1 MFAAALALILCLASA
16 PVPMQAPTLSVSD
29 IRRPSST
36 HGCGAVSSSQ
46 ADATQVGLDILA
58 DGGNAVD
65 AAIAVH
71 FALAVTYPYAGNL
84 GGGGFF
90 LFRDS
95 SGAAWFLDF
104 RETAPTA
111 ATPEMYLD
119 ASGNPVA
126 DWSRLGW
133 KAVGVPGAVP
143 GMWEAHQRWGKL
155 SWKQLVEPSV
165 ALARDGYRI
174 GEFEATRLEKYG
186 KILRQDPLAV
196 QLFFDENGAPL
207 KNGDLLRQPQLA
219 ATLQTIAEDGV
230 EALRSGAIVH
240 ELVAASK
247 AGGGILVAEDFRD
260 YQPQL
265 RPVITFEWR
274 GREVLAASPPSS
286 GGVFLQQVLGSLEGF
301 PLRMWGFQDARS
313 VQVIGE
319 ATSAAFRDR
328 NRWLGD
334 PAGRD
339 FDLTKLVNPE
349 YLRARRKR
357 LSPHRYTKP
366 GQSLPQPFAEHMETT
381 HFSVVDGAGAAVSC
395 TTTLNGAYGAKV
407 MAPGGFL
414 MNNEMDDF
422 AAKPGEANQFGLVQS
437 AYNVVIAGRR
447 PLSSMSPVIVVEDG
461 QVNAVI
467 GSPGGPTILTSVL
480 QVLLNRYA
488 FGMSAV
494 RAVGAPRFHRQDL
507 PPTLRY
513 EAGRLNGSMR
523 NALQSLGQPLE
534 SRGKIG
540 DVNAIFRVK
549 NCWQAIA
556 DPRWSGG
563 AGVVANPAEG

>member
-1 MFAAALALILCLASA
+1 MFAAALALILCPTSA
-16 PVPMQAPTLSVSD
+16 PTFLQAPVTSDCVSQG
-29 IRRPSST
+29 T
-36 HGCGAVSSSQ
+36 HGYGAVSSSQ
-46 ADATQVGLDILA
+46 ANATQVGLDILA

-71 FALAVTYPYAGNL
+71 FSLAVTYPYAGNL

-90 LFRDS
+90 LLRDAQ
-95 SGAAWFLDF
+95 GEAWFLDF
-104 RETAPTA
+104 RETAPAA
-111 ATPEMYLD
+111 ATAEMYLD
-119 ASGNPVA
+119 AHGNPVA

-155 SWKQLVEPSV
+155 PWKQLVAPAI

-174 GEFEATRLEKYG
+174 GPYEATRLEKYG
-186 KILRQDPLAV
+186 KVLRDDLLAA
-196 QLFFDENGAPL
+196 QLFFDDQGAPL
-207 KNGDLLRQPQLA
+207 KSGDLLRQPQLA

-230 EALRSGAIVH
+230 EALRSGAIVQ
-240 ELVAASK
+240 ELVAASE
-247 AGGGILVAEDFRD
+247 AGGGILAIEDFRD

-265 RPVITFEWR
+265 RPVISFTWR
-274 GREVLAASPPSS
+274 GRQVLAASPPSS

-301 PLRMWGFQDARS
+301 PLRLWGFQDARS

-339 FDLTKLVNPE
+339 FDLTKLVDPA

-357 LSPHRYTKP
+357 LSPWRYTP
-366 GQSLPQPFAEHMETT
+366 PNQSLPQPFVEHMQTT

-437 AYNVVIAGRR
+437 AYNTVTPGRR

-461 QVNAVI
+461 KVDAVI

-488 FGMSAV
+488 FGMSAYH
-494 RAVGAPRFHRQDL
+494 AVQAPRFHRQDL

-513 EAGRLNGSMR
+513 EVGRLNGSMR
-523 NALQSLGQPLE
+523 DALQSLGQPLE
-534 SRGKIG
+534 SRGSIG

-549 NCWQAIA
+549 DRWQAVA

-563 AGVVANPAEG
+563 AGVVANPSDS

>member
-1 MFAAALALILCLASA
+1 MFAAALALILCPASA
-16 PVPMQAPTLSVSD
+16 PVPMQVPA
-29 IRRPSST
+29 IGPSST
-36 HGCGAVSSSQ
+36 QGYGAVSSSQ

-58 DGGNAVD
+58 AGGNAVD
-65 AAIAVH
+65 AAISVH
-71 FALAVTYPYAGNL
+71 FSLAVTYPYAGNL

-90 LFRDS
+90 LLRS
-95 SGAAWFLDF
+95 AEGEAWFLDF
-104 RETAPTA
+104 RETAPAA
-111 ATPEMYLD
+111 ATPDMYLD
-119 ASGNPVA
+119 ASDNPVA

-143 GMWEAHQRWGKL
+143 GMWEAHQRWGHL
-155 SWKQLVEPSV
+155 PWKQLVEPSV

-186 KILRQDPLAV
+186 KVLRKDPLAV
-196 QLFFDENGAPL
+196 QLFFDEQGAPL
-207 KNGDLLRQPQLA
+207 KSGDLLQQPQLA

-230 EALRSGAIVH
+230 EALRSGAIVK
-240 ELVAASK
+240 ELVAASE
-247 AGGGILVAEDFRD
+247 AGGGILAVEDFRD

-274 GREVLAASPPSS
+274 GRKILAASPPSS

-301 PLRMWGFQDARS
+301 PLRMWGFQDSRS

-339 FDLTKLVNPE
+339 FDLTKLVDPE

-357 LSPHRYTKP
+357 LSPNRYTP
-366 GQSLPQPFAEHMETT
+366 PSRTLPQPFAEHMETT

-407 MAPGGFL
+407 MAPGGFI

-437 AYNVVIAGRR
+437 DYNAVIAGRR

-480 QVLLNRYA
+480 QVMLNRYA
-488 FGMSAV
+488 FGMSAY
-494 RAVGAPRFHRQDL
+494 RAVEAPRFHRQDL

-513 EAGRLNGSMR
+513 EVGRLNGSMR

-534 SRGKIG
+534 SRGNIG

-549 NCWQAIA
+549 NRWQAVA
-556 DPRWSGG
+556 DPRWNGG
-563 AGVVANPAEG
+563 AGVVVNPADANAD